1 LQYIDTMT
9 ERRSK
14 PISALIAAESRNPW
28 LLSALLALFTLILYR
43 PVVHYDFIG
52 LDDSEYILRNA
63 HVNTGFSM
71 NNFVWAFTSFYSANW
86 HPLTWISHMA
96 DCQLLGLRA
105 GAHHGVNLALHVVNV
120 LLLFVLLRKGT
131 GAPLRSFVVAVL
143 FAVHPLNVETVAWI
157 SERKSL
163 LCMLFSLL
171 TVAAYVR
178 YVRASSG
185 MRYLTVLVGF
195 ALALM
200 SKPMAVTLPV
210 ALLLLDHWPLV
221 RLQELPFGQRW
232 LRLSVEKLPLFLLS
246 AASSVVT
253 ILAQRAGGA
262 ITQLVTLP
270 LLVRVEGVPKAYV
283 AYLGK
288 MFWPWRLSVYYPN
301 LLEGKNSLPVAEVI
315 ASMVVLTGV
324 TALVLYLRGARYLV
338 TGWLL
343 FLVTLLPVSG
353 VVQVGHQAMADRYA
367 YFPFIGLF
375 IILAWGSADI
385 AEAVSAPR
393 AMPAIVLLCA
403 AFAFGVVS
411 RHYLRYWQNGISLL
425 SHARNVAV
433 SPDVLI
439 ENALADALDRAGRAD
454 EAFQHYRL
462 SCELFP
468 GNPFCHYSMAR
479 ILFEE
484 SQYSQA
490 ISECHIA
497 AGLAYRR
504 EPQIAIACL
513 NKSGAVMMDLGA
525 LDAAERDVN
534 AALSL
539 DPQDETAWRLREEIR
554 RRREKGRQLSPKIPF

>member
-1 LQYIDTMT
+1 
-9 ERRSK
+9 
-14 PISALIAAESRNPW
+14 
-28 LLSALLALFTLILYR
+28 
-43 PVVHYDFIG
+43 
-52 LDDSEYILRNA
+52 
-63 HVNTGFSM
+63 VNSGFSM
-71 NNFVWAFTSFYSANW
+71 KNVAWAFTSFYSANW

-96 DCQLLGLRA
+96 DCQLFGLRA
-105 GAHHGVNLALHVVNV
+105 GAHHGVNLALHVANV
-120 LLLFVLLRKGT
+120 LLLFLLLRKGT
-131 GAPLRSFVVAVL
+131 GAPLRSFTVAAL
-143 FAVHPLNVETVAWI
+143 FALHPLNVETVAWI

-178 YVRASSG
+178 YVRAPCW
-185 MRYLTVLVGF
+185 MRYLTVMIGF

-221 RLQELPFGQRW
+221 RLQELPYGQRW
-232 LRLSVEKLPLFLLS
+232 LRLLLEKLPLFLLS

-262 ITQLVTLP
+262 VTGLVTLP
-270 LLVRVEGVPKAYV
+270 LLVRMEGVPKAYV

-288 MFWPWRLSVYYPN
+288 MFWPWTLSVYYPN
-301 LLEGKNSLPVAEVI
+301 LLEGKNSLPVADVI
-315 ASMVVLTGV
+315 ASMIVLTGV
-324 TALVLYLRGARYLV
+324 TVFVLYLRDARYLV

-353 VVQVGHQAMADRYA
+353 VVQVGHQAIADRYA

-375 IILAWGSADI
+375 IILAWGSAGI
-385 AEAVSAPR
+385 AEAASVPR
-393 AMPAIVLLCA
+393 AIPAIVLLGV
-403 AFAFGVVS
+403 AFTFGIVS
-411 RHYLRYWQNGISLL
+411 RHYLRYWQDGIALL
-425 SHARNVAV
+425 NHARDVAV
-433 SPDVLI
+433 KPDVLI
-439 ENALADALDRAGRAD
+439 ENALADALDKAGRAD

-479 ILFEE
+479 ILFEKR
-484 SQYSQA
+484 QYSRA
-490 ISECHIA
+490 ITECHIA
-497 AGLAYRR
+497 AGLADRR

-513 NKSGAVMMDLGA
+513 NKSGAVMIDLGA
-525 LDAAERDVN
+525 LDAAERDVS
-534 AALSL
+534 AALSI

-554 RRREKGRQLSPKIPF
+554 RRRMKAR